1 MEAIVIRR
9 TLDCTSPP
17 KTLFA
22 WLADSDR
29 WNRALGQAPLTREPL
44 SSEGAARHLLR
55 TRAGRRSIAFAE
67 PPAQWTVPSAL
78 SFRRLLHR
86 GALASIEIKYRLT
99 PLLAGTRLEV
109 ELSMMPRFDMLA
121 PLIQVSAL
129 IAMWNIL
136 RVLQQLD
143 GAHTRGENL
152 LHLPVILDEE
162 ALLRT
167 QSHVAQNLPGE
178 LHPLLAKLAGHLRG
192 LDDLDADLL
201 QPYALAAEWAHSRES
216 VVTVCLTAAANGLLQ
231 ISWDVLCPSCRQ
243 PASRSNKLNELDE
256 ESYCQLCDLRIP
268 IDFERSVEVTF
279 RPTPEVRPYQQA
291 VYAASCPG
299 RSGHVVSQLLL
310 PAGGEAK
317 LQVPTEPG
325 EYQLFARGGPTGRL
339 LVSTLGPPQA
349 RITVT
354 DAIAP
359 PRIEVALGGTIQ
371 IAHPTPQARHFKL
384 ERSDWP
390 RNNLSGHAV
399 TLHPLFRKLFAD
411 QLLRPGVLREVPY
424 VALWLSELV
433 GGPELCAQLGD
444 GGAFRVV
451 QEHFELLRFGIEQA
465 PGTLIKTERDS
476 ALAAFQTSEA
486 AIRAAVAA
494 QHAMASF
501 RSANPK
507 AAALA
512 LRIGMYAGPCHL
524 VTQNGR
530 LEYYGQTLL
539 LCTRMLREAHAGDI
553 LLPADLG
560 EKLAG
565 TPGLRIG
572 QRFVLT
578 VKGIAAPVPVVRLT
592 IDRPEATLSEPSS
605 RFEVV

>member
-9 TLDCTSPP
+9 TLDCASPP

-22 WLADSDR
+22 WLADSER

-44 SSEGAARHLLR
+44 SSEGAARYLLR

-67 PPAQWTVPSAL
+67 PPSQWTVPSAL
-78 SFRRLLHR
+78 SSRRLLHR
-86 GALASIEIKYRLT
+86 GALGSIEIKYRLT
-99 PLLAGTRLEV
+99 PLLAGTKLEI
-109 ELSMMPRFDMLA
+109 ELSMVPRFEAMA

-129 IAMWNIL
+129 IAMWNIQ
-136 RVLQQLD
+136 RVVQHLD
-143 GAHTRGENL
+143 QAHTRGESP
-152 LHLPVILDEE
+152 LHLPVTLDEE
-162 ALLRT
+162 ALLRS

-178 LHPLLAKLAGHLRG
+178 LHPLLAKLAGHLRT

-201 QPYALAAEWAHSRES
+201 YPYALADAWEYSRDS
-216 VVTVCLTAAANGLLQ
+216 LLTVCLTAAANGLLHL
-231 ISWDVLCPSCRQ
+231 SWDVLCPSCRQ
-243 PASRSNKLNELDE
+243 PASRHNKLTELDE

-291 VYAASCPG
+291 VYASASPS
-299 RSGHVVSQLLL
+299 RSGHVVSQILL

-325 EYQLFARGGPTGRL
+325 EYQLFARGGPKGRL
-339 LVSTLGPPQA
+339 QVSTLGPAQA

-354 DAIAP
+354 DAILP
-359 PRIEVALGGTIQ
+359 FKVEVALGGTLE

-384 ERSDWP
+384 ERIDWS
-390 RNNLSGHAV
+390 RNSLSGHAV
-399 TLHPLFRKLFAD
+399 TLHPLFRKMFAD

-424 VALWLSELV
+424 VAMWLSELV
-433 GGPELCAQLGD
+433 GGPELCVQLGD
-444 GGAFRVV
+444 GGAFRIV

-476 ALAAFQTSEA
+476 ALAAFQTAEA
-486 AIRAAVAA
+486 AIRAALAA
-494 QHAMASF
+494 QHAMTSF
-501 RSANPK
+501 RSANPQ
-507 AAALA
+507 AASLS

-530 LEYYGQTLL
+530 LDYYGQTLL
-539 LCTRMLREAHAGDI
+539 LCTRMLREAQAGDI
-553 LLPADLG
+553 LLPAALG
-560 EKLAG
+560 EKLAS

-572 QRFVLT
+572 PRFMLT
-578 VKGIAAPVPVVRLT
+578 VKGISAPVPVVRLNL
-592 IDRPEATLSEPSS
+592 DRPEAMLTEPSS
-605 RFEVV
+605 RFEIV